1 MDEAHLNYFFKSP
14 DPKLRLLILSQKA
27 LFQHTLRSALTAG
40 WIWIGC
46 TTNIIIPDPTRW
58 GWIQSSESSVRYY
71 PNWQDG
77 GFDINNVV
85 VVCGC
90 KSNKCS
96 QKHLQCIE
104 FCGCQ
109 RKCS

>member
-1 MDEAHLNYFFKSP
+1 MDEARLNYFFKSP
-14 DPKLRLLILSQKA
+14 DPKLRLLILSQIA

-85 VVCGC
+85 VVDANGNVL
-90 KSNKCS
+90 KIKNVV
-96 QKHLQCIE
+96 
-104 FCGCQ
+104 F
-109 RKCS
+109 

>member
-1 MDEAHLNYFFKSP
+1 MDEARLNYFFKSP

-27 LFQHTLRSALTAG
+27 LLQHTLRSALTAG

-46 TTNIIIPDPTRW
+46 TTNIINPDPTRW

-90 KSNKCS
+90 K
-96 QKHLQCIE
+96 
-104 FCGCQ
+104 
-109 RKCS
+109 